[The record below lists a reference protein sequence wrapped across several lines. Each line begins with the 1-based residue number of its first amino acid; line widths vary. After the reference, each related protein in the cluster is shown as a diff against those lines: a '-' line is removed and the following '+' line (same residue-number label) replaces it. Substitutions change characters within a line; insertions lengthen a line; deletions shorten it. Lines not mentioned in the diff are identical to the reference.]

1 MYTDAPRSY
10 DGAKTPAGMVGIV
23 IYDPEDPEHRW
34 RYASG
39 LCAEC
44 AVGPLLG
51 SGGRLR
57 WVWRVRAGGAS
68 RREAVSLCVLLGF
81 VFSLSCESCT

>member
-1 MYTDAPRSY
+1 VFVYTDAPMY

-51 SGGRLR
+51 SGGGGTAGCGVCARGGPLGERL
-57 WVWRVRAGGAS
+57 
-68 RREAVSLCVLLGF
+68 
-81 VFSLSCESCT
+81 